1 MVVRRCT
8 FVGRM
13 RFVAAALAAA
23 VPLCVHGEPF
33 YGADLRYA
41 YDDNLTLASDAADR
55 RGDSLL
61 AAGGYLGQFF
71 VPSRDDTVSV
81 SAGVHATGY
90 ARFALLDETSLE
102 ASGTWRRKL
111 GLGYA
116 APWIALRADASHD
129 DYRDDIRDSD
139 RVEIALVAGTRLSE
153 RFDVSGGISHDRRLA
168 RNAAPV
174 VPGISGALYDVAGD
188 SLFVRGGYAP
198 TPKLLFDASLRARR
212 GDVVATTPE
221 GLTIFVASNAIA
233 ADPAFGSDRYGYRL
247 RGTTTSASLAMSYAI
262 DERSAVNVE
271 FTYASTSAAAGLDYR
286 ESIVS
291 ASWVLRY

>member
-1 MVVRRCT
+1 MVVRCCA

-13 RFVAAALAAA
+13 RLAAAALAAA
-23 VPLCVHGEPF
+23 VPLCAHGEPF
-33 YGADLRYA
+33 YGADVRYA
-41 YDDNLTLASDAADR
+41 YDDNLTLASAAADR

-61 AAGGYLGQFF
+61 AAGGYVGQFF
-71 VPSRDDTVSV
+71 VPSRDATLEV

-90 ARFALLDETSLE
+90 ARFTSLDEASLE

-153 RFDVSGGISHDRRLA
+153 RFDVSGGLAHDRRVA
-168 RNAAPV
+168 RNAVPV

-198 TPKLLFDASLRARR
+198 TPKLLFEASLRARR

-221 GLTIFVASNAIA
+221 GLSIFLASSAIA
-233 ADPAFGSDRYGYRL
+233 ADPAFGPDRYGYRL
-247 RGTTTSASLAMSYAI
+247 RGTTTSATIAMSYAI
-262 DERSAVNVE
+262 DERSALNVE
-271 FTYASTSAAAGLDYR
+271 FTHASTSAAAGLDYR
-286 ESIVS
+286 ENVVS